1 MKKSL
6 LFLFSFCILTNAFAQ
21 KIEFRVALNSG
32 LSSYTGNDATD
43 YSPFNITPTGQ
54 MSNVQNPY
62 GTLKVLCFGVAASVQ
77 YVTNKN
83 FILGANVGF
92 DQLRSKV
99 LVEHKQSF
107 ECAAAHGY
115 EFLSAQFI
123 NVNPFL
129 GYRMSANCIT
139 FDLKAGVDLGYFLNS
154 NETTYLLDSNNS
166 ETVYSKS
173 ELNEKP
179 LTIDVRPRI
188 DFAVNYKKIGAF
200 VSYAKGVSN
209 YKHIK
214 GYSEV
219 EQTNANIFRF
229 GISYQ
234 IN

>member
-6 LFLFSFCILTNAFAQ
+6 CILLSSFISFNAFAQ
-21 KIEFRVALNSG
+21 KTEFRVALNSG
-32 LSSYTGNDATD
+32 LSSYAGNDATD
-43 YSPFNITPTGQ
+43 YSTFNINPTGQ
-54 MSNVQNPY
+54 MSNVQNLY
-62 GTLKVLCFGVAASVQ
+62 GTLKVLCFGVAAGVQ
-77 YVTNKN
+77 YVNNKN
-83 FILGANVGF
+83 FILGANIGF

-107 ECAAAHGY
+107 ECAAAQGY
-115 EFLSAQFI
+115 GFLSAQFL
-123 NVNPFL
+123 NFNPFL
-129 GYRMSANCIT
+129 GYRLGGNNIS
-139 FDLKAGVDLGYFLNS
+139 FDLKCGIDLGYFLNT

-166 ETVYSKS
+166 ETLYSKT

-179 LTIDVRPRI
+179 LTIDVRPRL
-188 DFAVNYKKIGAF
+188 DFAVNYKKTGAF

-219 EQTNANIFRF
+219 EQTNANIIRF